1 MQWFSLLHFSLF
13 STRFH
18 SLVHTMLC
26 MNVEDVDEQQNRMT
40 DADEQMMRRPI
51 AITEHGDANHRRTNR
66 TGTT

>member
-1 MQWFSLLHFSLF
+1 MQWFSLLHFSPF

-26 MNVEDVDEQQNRMT
+26 INVEDVDEQQNRMT
-40 DADEQMMRRPI
+40 ATDEQMTNALI
-51 AITEHGDANHRRTNR
+51 AITARGDANHRRTNR